1 MEFNANLEE
10 VKKRL
15 EEAKKLYENA
25 KAMKK
30 EQCYT
35 LRDITDEDFVLRE
48 KRDKSKTEDAI
59 DSKKNWYIQRFKQF
73 KEMMNAFDVLKEF
86 ESIKPKGEYSFS
98 ERNKTFILM
107 LFREYGTREY
117 SGKFEHLKRGD
128 VYKTDGAYL
137 MEVYTGILD
146 IFYDANASES
156 LIEAVQLKLWNRLN
170 IPQRNIDAVLESVYD
185 VCRRMVKKNVDAV
198 SGGMGVREKIFWQI
212 AFRDAFYDFIR
223 RWDQLYENMEEIR
236 KEEVLKKA
244 ELEAASA
251 SPEWE
256 ECVEI
261 EFSLSSEICSAYHND
276 LELQQLN
283 AERDKLL
290 GIGKKRR
297 PLIRD
302 VEKPYDEYIRKFNKR
317 MNEVKL
323 DVIRKYIP
331 EFNFPDG
338 WDELPPTDFEF
349 MPLNQLLE
357 TAMKDE
363 QDQRVWF
370 PILNRDELI
379 KQMHK
384 YFP

>member
-1 MEFNANLEE
+1 MCDFMEFNAN
-10 VKKRL
+10 L

-30 EQCYT
+30 EHRYT
-35 LRDITDEDFVLRE
+35 LRDITDEEFVICGKE
-48 KRDKSKTEDAI
+48 DKSEDKDGI
-59 DSKKNWYIQRFKQF
+59 DSKKNWYIQKFKQF
-73 KEMMNAFDVLKEF
+73 KEMMNAFDVLEEF

-107 LFREYGTREY
+107 LFREY
-117 SGKFEHLKRGD
+117 SGKFEHLKRGN

-146 IFYDANASES
+146 IFYDANASKS
-156 LIEAVQLKLWNRLN
+156 LIEDVRLKLWNRLN

-185 VCRRMVKKNVDAV
+185 ECRRMVKKNVDAV
-198 SGGMGVREKIFWQI
+198 SMGMGVREKLFWQT
-212 AFRDAFYDFIR
+212 AFRDALYNFIR

-236 KEEVLKKA
+236 KEEVLKEA

-251 SPEWE
+251 SPEWK
-256 ECVEI
+256 ECAEI
-261 EFSLSSEICSAYHND
+261 EFSLSSEICSAYNND

-290 GIGKKRR
+290 GVGKKRR

-302 VEKPYDEYIRKFNKR
+302 VEKPYAECTRKLVKR
-317 MNEVKL
+317 MKEVEL
-323 DVIRKYIP
+323 DVIRKHIP

-338 WDELPPTDFEF
+338 WDESPPTDFEF

-357 TAMKDE
+357 TAIKDE
-363 QDQRVWF
+363 QDQREWF

-379 KQMHK
+379 KRMYK